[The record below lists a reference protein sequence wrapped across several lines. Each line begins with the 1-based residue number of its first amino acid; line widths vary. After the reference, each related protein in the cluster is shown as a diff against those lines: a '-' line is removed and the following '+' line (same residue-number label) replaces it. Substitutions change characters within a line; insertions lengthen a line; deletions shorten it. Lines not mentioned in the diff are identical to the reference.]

1 LVRQY
6 YTKKQNE
13 TTNALRKAVARWNK
27 AKLNFDKAQAAY
39 EKAQRNYKIAHGKF
53 IVTPKLRRK

>member
-1 LVRQY
+1 MGARQ
-6 YTKKQNE
+6 TA

-39 EKAQRNYKIAHGKF
+39 EKAQRNYKIAHRG
-53 IVTPKLRRK
+53 IGGRARVIPRGR